1 MLLNRK
7 MLKSLENM
15 AMKQIR
21 LIEDA
26 FVIDLAVQLV
36 LALQARIAQN
46 AISLQLINTII
57 IMNALMLVLNVLYEF
72 IKNLLKIHLL
82 IISMNV

>member
-1 MLLNRK
+1 MLLKKNAET
-7 MLKSLENM
+7 LENM

-57 IMNALMLVLNVLYEF
+57 IMNALMLVLKVLYEF

>member
-1 MLLNRK
+1 
-7 MLKSLENM
+7 M

-57 IMNALMLVLNVLYEF
+57 IMNALMLVLKVLYEF

>member
-1 MLLNRK
+1 MLLKKNAET
-7 MLKSLENM
+7 LENM

-36 LALQARIAQN
+36 LALQARIAQKCDITTTNKYYYNNECIN
-46 AISLQLINTII
+46 ACPEGII
-57 IMNALMLVLNVLYEF
+57 WIY
-72 IKNLLKIHLL
+72 
-82 IISMNV
+82 

>member
-1 MLLNRK
+1 MLLKKNAET
-7 MLKSLENM
+7 LENM